1 MKLVFGLVL
10 LEWISLFIDGD
21 NWFKSNLIE
30 EGNLSVEYC
39 TSSVALKGSINSIGF
54 PILFLFLMSL

>member
-10 LEWISLFIDGD
+10 LEWISLLIEGD

-30 EGNLSVEYC
+30 EGNLSVE
-39 TSSVALKGSINSIGF
+39 
-54 PILFLFLMSL
+54 